1 MFKIIFIILFIFI
14 VKCCSWN
21 FLETPLQL
29 SKPNEN
35 GIYEFDLIVEHS
47 LSMTLL
53 LKNLSTPVIDYSPDN
68 LQWYQRDPDRGTKCG
83 LKWAFINK
91 TNVNDEENQLKD
103 LIQLNGLHRLINTF
117 NGISPGPT
125 IVVPFGA
132 EVLIRIKNRMHSK
145 SFTVHVH
152 GVDKKY
158 RWWTDGVPFIQQCPI
173 SPNTDYSYRFIAD
186 TPGTHWY
193 HGHLMEDSGE
203 GLVGGFVVLKPDE
216 KMEFEYDNKEKLKIG
231 RQYLTLIQDLSTA
244 NPSQLYLDRLHWRR
258 KWIGHSLDN
267 EKELPDGTGCERVER
282 TFDGTLSREIP
293 VSAIIIGN
301 KGWHNQTDIINRP
314 SRLPLT
320 TFGIEIGK
328 NIMLRLVNAGISQG
342 VFVWIEDHDF
352 WIVAADGSYIKPI
365 KVDSLLIFSG
375 ERYDIIIKGL
385 INPKRKI
392 YRIIFELMEQIK
404 EMEGGIWEN
413 RKPTVGLANIL
424 YENLTKEE
432 MGNNYDEVDWTHK
445 RCTKD
450 KKCLVFNCP
459 FEQFPSKF
467 NLSCIYADKLEGES
481 TVKNYEHSE
490 NNQTKN
496 QTKNNSKEEIKE
508 EKEIINEAIKLALFS
523 TKENK
528 KQKFREIF
536 VNLHDGLN
544 GWRFLDPKGIPYFQK
559 IDKVEIN
566 ECDKK
571 KCDRWANDVLY
582 NKNCECFINYKFN
595 FGEIIQIIAV
605 SAGGMPH
612 PFHLHGHKFVVL
624 RMGFAEQ
631 FEGNGTLKGFNK
643 NLECLGKSNRCA
655 EIKWSNKNWEGGEIP
670 EINKNPVLRDT
681 VVVPA
686 KGFVVLRFRANNP
699 GWWFAHCHLLMH
711 SMDGMNF
718 AFRVGNDKGIPP
730 PPKGFPHQCGIYEE
744 LPINKENDFLDDLN
758 ENDENNEKKSKN
770 QQVHC
775 SNGIIIGLKTSSKII
790 LYIFLFIGYYGFIF
804 IN

>member
-1 MFKIIFIILFIFI
+1 
-14 VKCCSWN
+14 
-21 FLETPLQL
+21 
-29 SKPNEN
+29 
-35 GIYEFDLIVEHS
+35 
-47 LSMTLL
+47 MTLM

-68 LQWYQRDPDRGTKCG
+68 LQWYQRDPDRGTQCG
-83 LKWAFINK
+83 LKWAFINT
-91 TNVNDEENQLKD
+91 TNGIDEEKELKD

-125 IVVPFGA
+125 IVVPLGA
-132 EVLIRIKNRMHSK
+132 EVVIRIKNRMHSK

-152 GVDKKY
+152 GVDKIN

-203 GLVGGFVVLKPDE
+203 GLVGGFV
-216 KMEFEYDNKEKLKIG
+216 
-231 RQYLTLIQDLSTA
+231 DLSTA
-244 NPSQLYLDRLHWRR
+244 DPSQLYLDRLHWRR

-320 TFGIEIGK
+320 TFGIEIGE

-365 KVDSLLIFSG
+365 KVDSLLMFSG

-385 INPKRKI
+385 ANPKRKI
-392 YRIIFELMEQIK
+392 YRIIFELMEQMK
-404 EMEGGIWEN
+404 EMEGGIWKN

-424 YENLTKEE
+424 YENLKVEKE
-432 MGNNYDEVDWTHK
+432 NNNDQVDWTHNH
-445 RCTKD
+445 CTEN

-459 FEQFPSKF
+459 FKQFPSSF
-467 NLSCIYADKLEGES
+467 NMSCIYSDKLQGEK
-481 TVKNYEHSE
+481 TTNNNEHLLE
-490 NNQTKN
+490 IKN
-496 QTKNNSKEEIKE
+496 QTKNVSKEEIK

-523 TKENK
+523 PKENK

-544 GWRFLDPKGIPYFQK
+544 GWRFLDPKGIPYFRK
-559 IDKVEIN
+559 IDKVEEK
-566 ECDKK
+566 ECDEK

-582 NKNCECFINYKFN
+582 NKNCQCFINYKFN
-595 FGEIIQIIAV
+595 LGEIIQIIAV

-631 FEGNGTLKGFNK
+631 FNGNGTLKGLNK
-643 NLECLGKSNRCA
+643 HLECLGKSNRCA
-655 EIKWSNKNWEGGEIP
+655 EMKWSNKNWEEGEIP

-686 KGFVVLRFRANNP
+686 KGFVVIRFRANNP

-718 AFRVGNDKGIPP
+718 AFRVGKDKEIPS
-730 PPKGFPHQCGIYEE
+730 PPKGFPHHCGIYEE
-744 LPINKENDFLDDLN
+744 LPISKEGSDHLDEIDEDDDKMSKKQKLSCNK
-758 ENDENNEKKSKN
+758 
-770 QQVHC
+770 
-775 SNGIIIGLKTSSKII
+775 GIVIGLETSKII
-790 LYIFLFIGYYGFIF
+790 MLFVGILVNIYVYL
-804 IN
+804 